1 MDQQALAS
9 DAFFLSGDVLERL
22 RQAFRVALHQARVA
36 QDGGY
41 GRHVEDALVEV
52 EETIGDVPAK
62 IDGAVDDDRAEAE
75 ETGESERERQS
86 WFSRYR
92 AA

>member
-22 RQAFRVALHQARVA
+22 RQAFRVAFHQARVA

-41 GRHVEDALVEV
+41 GRHVENALVEV
-52 EETIGDVPAK
+52 EETIGDVLAK

-75 ETGESERERQS
+75 ETGEAEREWQS
-86 WFSRYR
+86 WFPRYR